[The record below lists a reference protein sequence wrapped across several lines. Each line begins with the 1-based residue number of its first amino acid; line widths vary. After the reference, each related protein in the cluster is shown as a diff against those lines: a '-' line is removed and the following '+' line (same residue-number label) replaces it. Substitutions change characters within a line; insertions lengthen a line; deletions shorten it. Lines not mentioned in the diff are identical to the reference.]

1 MCSVRRD
8 RAFHASRITPMQPI
22 QGIHHITAF
31 ASNPQA
37 NADFYH
43 SVLGQRLVKTT
54 VNFDDPGTYH
64 LYYGDKVGS
73 PGTIMTFFPWHN
85 AARGQRGNGEVAAVG
100 YIIRP
105 KAIPY
110 WQERLKQH
118 GVVVGEL
125 QPRFGET
132 VLPFQDPDGMM
143 LELIATDEP
152 ATIEFWQDGTIPE
165 EMAIRGFHGAT
176 LWVNSTAAT
185 AIILTE
191 QLGYTH
197 DQTDG
202 SRSRYRA
209 ASADI
214 GVTLDLLERPNQPRS
229 RMGAGSI
236 HHIAFRTVDDAE
248 QLEYR
253 DKLNAAGMMVTPV
266 QDRQYFHSIYFRE
279 PNGVLFEVATD
290 APGFAYDEPVESLG
304 QALKLPDWYEQHRAT
319 IENGLV
325 RLMYPGTDRAIK

>member
-1 MCSVRRD
+1 
-8 RAFHASRITPMQPI
+8 MQAI

-31 ASNPQA
+31 ASDPQA

-54 VNFDDPGTYH
+54 INFDDPGTYH

-73 PGTIMTFFPWHN
+73 PGTIMTFFPWQN
-85 AARGQRGNGEVAAVG
+85 AARGRRGNGEVAAVG

-105 KAIPY
+105 NSLSY

-118 GVVVGEL
+118 GVVVGET
-125 QPRFGET
+125 QQRFGET
-132 VLPFQDPDGMM
+132 ALSFQDPDGMT
-143 LELIATDEP
+143 LELVATDDP
-152 ATIEFWQDGTIPE
+152 ATIAFWNDGSIPE
-165 EMAIRGFHGAT
+165 EMSIRGFHGAT
-176 LWVNSTAAT
+176 LWVESAAAT
-185 AIILTE
+185 ANILTE

-202 SRSRYRA
+202 ARSRYRG
-209 ASADI
+209 ASADV
-214 GVTLDLLERPNQPRS
+214 GVTLDLLERSNQPRG
-229 RMGAGSI
+229 RMGAGSV

-248 QLEYR
+248 QEAYR
-253 DKLNAAGMMVTPV
+253 QKLSAAGMMVTPV

-304 QALKLPDWYEQHRAT
+304 QSLKLPDWYEPRRAL
-319 IENGLV
+319 IESGLA
-325 RLMYPGTDRAIK
+325 RLVYPGTDKVIS